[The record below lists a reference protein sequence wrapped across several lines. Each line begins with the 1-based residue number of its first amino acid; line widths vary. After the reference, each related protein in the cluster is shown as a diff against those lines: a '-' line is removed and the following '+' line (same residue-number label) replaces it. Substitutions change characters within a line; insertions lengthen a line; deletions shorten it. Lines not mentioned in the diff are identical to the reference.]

1 MPLRQTG
8 SKSTKFG
15 STMTTRFTQE
25 EWLSIFDGA
34 EKKLPLSKT
43 VYKAPNLGTE
53 MFAKC
58 IDHTLLKVNATKEQ
72 IDSLCEEAKK
82 YNFKV

>member
-1 MPLRQTG
+1 MPFGQTRPR
-8 SKSTKFG
+8 STEFS

-25 EWLSIFDGA
+25 EWVSIIDSA
-34 EKKLPLSKT
+34 EKNLPLSKT

-53 MFAKC
+53 AFARC
-58 IDHTLLKVNATKEQ
+58 IDHTLLKLNATKEQ
-72 IDSLCEEAKK
+72 IDILCEEAKK

>member
-1 MPLRQTG
+1 MSGLERTVV
-8 SKSTKFG
+8 G

-25 EWLSIFDGA
+25 EWLGIINGA
-34 EKKLPLSKT
+34 QENLSLSKT
-43 VYKAPNLGTE
+43 VYKAPTLGTE
-53 MFAKC
+53 PFAKF

-72 IDSLCEEAKK
+72 IDALCKEAKK